1 MKTRQENRP
10 TKRGD
15 RMPKTNFS
23 HFTILLKIRLKIPN
37 FVGINMSTDPI
48 KSDYEGTRVNILRA
62 MKKTYTSS
70 F

>member
-1 MKTRQENRP
+1 MKARQENGP

-37 FVGINMSTDPI
+37 FVDINISTDPI
-48 KSDYEGTRVNILRA
+48 KSYYEGT
-62 MKKTYTSS
+62 
-70 F
+70 